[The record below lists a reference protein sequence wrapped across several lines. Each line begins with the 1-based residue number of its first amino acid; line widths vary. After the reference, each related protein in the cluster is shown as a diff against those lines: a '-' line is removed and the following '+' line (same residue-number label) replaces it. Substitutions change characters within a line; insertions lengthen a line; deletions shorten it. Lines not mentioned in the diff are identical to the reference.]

1 MDLVELRGG
10 EESTQREEEQEEQ
23 LARSPTMLSRVC
35 TSCVR
40 SARQLV
46 RPATLPAAR
55 PAPRAF
61 SAAAPGAPHLPPL
74 LAKLSRARTRTQRP
88 ELTPASHAVL
98 KKASK
103 QAQEEFDDEF
113 VEEEFDDFEEDVGS
127 SPSASA
133 PADQTKSRSALY
145 AQALGNVQQ
154 ALRRAKKHDGRSHLP
169 SPSLVD
175 HLVRAAEPSQ
185 LPEVLSFVAKWRS
198 ATLPALST
206 STAALLVK
214 RLVQLEADQG
224 QAAVEVLLNRDLF
237 GVDVPADLEALYPV
251 FAKVSRPQAAAA
263 AEGADAPADAPA
275 PVVAAASPG
284 AYRFESRSPADV
296 AFALH
301 GLATQNAP
309 TSAPHDALVG
319 LSTLAAALRSGER
332 SSPRVDDLVRRVV
345 AVGED
350 ELVRQARAMSR
361 RWRDI
366 VRMRARV
373 VAEAMREEQHG
384 EVEWFAHLAES
395 LHAAAK

>member
-1 MDLVELRGG
+1 
-10 EESTQREEEQEEQ
+10 
-23 LARSPTMLSRVC
+23 MLSRVC

-46 RPATLPAAR
+46 RPAALPAAR

-74 LAKLSRARTRTQRP
+74 LVELSRARARTQRP
-88 ELTPASHAVL
+88 ELTLESHTVF

-103 QAQEEFDDEF
+103 QVQEEFDDEF

-133 PADQTKSRSALY
+133 PADQTKSRGALY

-185 LPEVLSFVAKWRS
+185 LPEVLSLVAKWRS
-198 ATLPALST
+198 ATLPALSA

-263 AEGADAPADAPA
+263 AEGAKAA
-275 PVVAAASPG
+275 VVAAASPG

-309 TSAPHDALVG
+309 TSAPHDALVS

>member
-1 MDLVELRGG
+1 
-10 EESTQREEEQEEQ
+10 
-23 LARSPTMLSRVC
+23 MLSRVC
-35 TSCVR
+35 TS
-40 SARQLV
+40 
-46 RPATLPAAR
+46 
-55 PAPRAF
+55 
-61 SAAAPGAPHLPPL
+61 
-74 LAKLSRARTRTQRP
+74 P
-88 ELTPASHAVL
+88 ELTLVPYKVF

-103 QAQEEFDDEF
+103 QVQEEFDDEF
-113 VEEEFDDFEEDVGS
+113 VEEEFDDFEDDAAS

-133 PADQTKSRSALY
+133 PADQTKSRGALY
-145 AQALGNVQQ
+145 AQALGSVQQ

-185 LPEVLSFVAKWRS
+185 LPEVLSLVAKWRA
-198 ATLPALST
+198 ATLPALSS

-214 RLVQLEADQG
+214 RLVQLDADQG

-263 AEGADAPADAPA
+263 EGAEAPADAPA
-275 PVVAAASPG
+275 PVVAAASPS

-301 GLATQNAP
+301 GLATQHAP

-332 SSPRVDDLVRRVV
+332 SSARVDDLVRRVV

-350 ELVRQARAMSR
+350 ELVRQARGLSR